1 MFLYDLSPMIIFWE
15 IAGNILLTIP
25 FGFGICFL
33 TSLRGKRLFTLALIT
48 GLTLEGVQ
56 LFIGLVA
63 GYYYHSVDI
72 NDVLLNALGVLVG
85 SGMYLMVNAHGAGG

>member
-1 MFLYDLSPMIIFWE
+1 ME
-15 IAGNILLTIP
+15 RCILLTVP

-33 TSLRGKRLFTLALIT
+33 TSLRGKRLFTLALLT
-48 GLTLEGVQ
+48 GLALEGVQ
-56 LFIGLVA
+56 LFIGLAA

-85 SGMYLMVNAHGAGG
+85 SGLFRMANKVIRMVSVLPGRQVR